1 MRVGF
6 IGAGGASRSHME
18 NVRKAEGF
26 EVAAI
31 CDIDGA
37 RAKQAAQRYGGTA
50 YARYDEMYEK
60 EQLDAVVISIPPH
73 VHGEPELMAIE
84 RGCHLFI
91 EKPVGLDLDTCKKI
105 RDAAKGKVVT
115 SVGYHWRYTKATE
128 QARAL
133 LEGKPLALAAG
144 YWTGGIYGPM
154 WWRTRSQSGGQLVEQ
169 TTHIVDLAR
178 HLVGDVARV
187 RAVSRRGLQTDVPG
201 YDIDDA
207 SMAQL
212 EFKNGVIGTIVS
224 ACTLN
229 FGYRIQLDLVGRDFV
244 IEVGGNKVTHMT
256 AGVTNTWEYRESPYD
271 AEMAAFLKAVKTK
284 DTSGIRSAYGDALK
298 TLAVS
303 LAANKSMETGRAVK
317 PGA

>member
-1 MRVGF
+1 
-6 IGAGGASRSHME
+6 
-18 NVRKAEGF
+18 
-26 EVAAI
+26 
-31 CDIDGA
+31 
-37 RAKQAAQRYGGTA
+37 
-50 YARYDEMYEK
+50 
-60 EQLDAVVISIPPH
+60 
-73 VHGEPELMAIE
+73 
-84 RGCHLFI
+84 
-91 EKPVGLDLDTCKKI
+91 
-105 RDAAKGKVVT
+105 
-115 SVGYHWRYTKATE
+115 
-128 QARAL
+128 
-133 LEGKPLALAAG
+133 
-144 YWTGGIYGPM
+144 M

-244 IEVGGNKVTHMT
+244 VEVGGNKVTHMT

-271 AEMAAFLKAVKTK
+271 AEMAAFLTAVKTK
-284 DTSGIRSAYGDALK
+284 DTSGIRSAYEDALK

-303 LAANKSMETGRAVK
+303 LAANQSMETGRAVK